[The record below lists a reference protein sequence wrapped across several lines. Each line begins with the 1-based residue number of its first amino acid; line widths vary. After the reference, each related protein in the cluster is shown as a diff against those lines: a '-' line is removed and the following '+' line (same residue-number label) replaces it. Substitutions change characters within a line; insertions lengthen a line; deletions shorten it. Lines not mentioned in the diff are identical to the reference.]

1 MVSCQHS
8 RLSKVDELLTLPQIS
23 PYKESLHFENV
34 TNSMVQLK
42 FYFQEI
48 TLLANNFDV
57 RGALVYID
65 IGLNNI
71 VIYFFESDIDNTK
84 FINAVEP
91 FNPEIIYANT
101 QSVLQNIIRPWWHA
115 DNSCNIDVKL
125 LGGDGVYNKANRV
138 ACSAGFW
145 LKHENEDLLYITTA
159 AHCYDNEV
167 PDPDENYFYYS

>member
-1 MVSCQHS
+1 MRVSYF
-8 RLSKVDELLTLPQIS
+8 LIILLISLQSYSIYTLQNHPLAKLWRINDTEVPEWLNAEKHLIMIYGNLRPILAQINFIS
-23 PYKESLHFENV
+23 SFGGPYINIFENCPYKESLHFENV

-101 QSVLQNIIRPWWHA
+101 QSVLQNIIRP
-115 DNSCNIDVKL
+115 
-125 LGGDGVYNKANRV
+125 
-138 ACSAGFW
+138 
-145 LKHENEDLLYITTA
+145 
-159 AHCYDNEV
+159 
-167 PDPDENYFYYS
+167 